1 MIQKVT
7 VKSWKSYEQ
16 HTPKG
21 NEKMKKQ
28 EQQKN
33 GCRERSLACISRRV
47 SIGAMNKNKK
57 LANMAMLVALA
68 MIFSYVE
75 SLIPINFGIPGMKL
89 GVANLVTVTGLYIL
103 APMEVFLVV
112 VLRVL
117 LVGFMFGNGMSI
129 LYSLAGGI
137 LSFLVMLLLKRAK
150 GFSMIGV
157 SIAGGVSHNIGQIA
171 VAMCVLENTKLVY
184 YLPVLMIAGTITG
197 ILIGVVSRKI
207 LPAVSQGAGAERK
220 NK

>member
-7 VKSWKSYEQ
+7 VKSWKSYER

-33 GCRERSLACISRRV
+33 GCRERSLASISRRV
-47 SIGAMNKNKK
+47 SSG
-57 LANMAMLVALA
+57 AMLVALA

-75 SLIPINFGIPGMKL
+75 SLIPINLGIPGIKL

-103 APMEVFLVV
+103 APMEVLLVV
-112 VLRVL
+112 ILRVL

-129 LYSLAGGI
+129 LYSLAGAA
-137 LSFLVMLLLKRAK
+137 LSMTVMTLMLKK
-150 GFSMIGV
+150 TSFSLIGV
-157 SIAGGVSHNIGQIA
+157 SVAGGVSHNIGQLIIA
-171 VAMCVLENTKLVY
+171 MLIVQNASVFVYAPALLVAGV
-184 YLPVLMIAGTITG
+184 AA
-197 ILIGVVSRKI
+197 GVVIGGLTNEI
-207 LPAVSQGAGAERK
+207 LKRVHL
-220 NK
+220 